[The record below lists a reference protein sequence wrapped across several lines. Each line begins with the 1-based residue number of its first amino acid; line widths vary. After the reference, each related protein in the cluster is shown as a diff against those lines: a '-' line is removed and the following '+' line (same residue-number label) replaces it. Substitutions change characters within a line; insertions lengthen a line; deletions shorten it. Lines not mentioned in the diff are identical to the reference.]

1 MRGCCVEP
9 WGEKKFQMPGKTNK
23 VPCKKNE
30 VPDVG
35 LRIDWRRERWFFP
48 VAKKRRA
55 GHIKNEAQVCR
66 ICFFSYICDYI
77 NKIVSYGLRP

>member
-1 MRGCCVEP
+1 MRCRMFDCGLTGVEKD
-9 WGEKKFQMPGKTNK
+9 GFPG
-23 VPCKKNE
+23 
-30 VPDVG
+30 
-35 LRIDWRRERWFFP
+35 R
-48 VAKKRRA
+48 KKRRA